1 MAVSSTAVKSDLTIR
16 VIASIDSDGND
27 VLQTKTFSKVNVDA
41 TDQDVFDV
49 ANAITEVLL
58 SPVYDIKRVNSELL
72 EEGV

>member
-41 TDQDVFDV
+41 ADQDVFDV
-49 ANAITEVLL
+49 ANAIAEVLL